1 MVRLCLFLLLIV
13 LSHAQRESGP
23 RERHK
28 TTGPFPAASVE
39 QPQKLTKTLDVT
51 ADEPR
56 SQVLTCHT
64 YNDLGCERDASGNC
78 RSSES
83 CHQPDVSHPQ
93 LCYILWEKNGTTGM
107 PEIRKGGCWVG
118 SADGCHARDRCVERR
133 KKPRRD
139 LFFCCCS
146 GHLCNGQADH
156 DPVED
161 EPESAPEV
169 HPANTSALPA
179 GVAVFAAVV
188 LILFFVAAVGLLVAR
203 VYRRK
208 RPHFDEVPTK
218 EEAMP
223 VSESNMAHGM
233 GKIHSLESKAQGKFG
248 SVFKASVGNGDEYF
262 VAVKVFT
269 SRDYASWEQECKVY
283 RLPQMKHENILT
295 FLGSEKRVEP
305 NQISYWLVTEYLDHG
320 SLHDFLKSRIVSF
333 PHILHIADGIACGLT
348 HLHDQLPP
356 TGSDNFKP
364 TVAHRDFKS
373 KNVLL
378 KQDLTACIADFGLA
392 LVFDQNQ
399 GPIEALGQVGTR
411 RYMAPEVL
419 EGAISFYR
427 DSLLRIDMYACGL
440 VFWELLSRCSD
451 QDGPVPEYKQPFEAE
466 LGLNPTLE
474 EMQESVCQQKL
485 RPLIRET
492 WNKHPGLRRM
502 CDTMSEMW
510 DQDAEARITSACVQ
524 ERVSEL
530 LQQYVPN
537 SIRRPDSPVPTP
549 ALSSP
554 FFHPPRFDHN
564 DPLVATSPL
573 MFNAYFNNRST
584 CASDSPLLKETST

>member
-1 MVRLCLFLLLIV
+1 MVRLCLFLLLLV
-13 LSHAQRESGP
+13 LSHAQRENDHKL
-23 RERHK
+23 RHK
-28 TTGPFPAASVE
+28 NGGHHLAASME
-39 QPQKLTKTLDVT
+39 EPQKLTKTLEVT

-56 SQVLTCHT
+56 SHLTCHS
-64 YNDLGCERDASGNC
+64 YNDSDCALDASGNC
-78 RSSES
+78 RGSET
-83 CHQPDVSHPQ
+83 CQQPDISHPQ
-93 LCYILWEKNGTTGM
+93 LCYILWAKNLTTGQVQ
-107 PEIRKGGCWVG
+107 IRKGGCWVG

-156 DPVED
+156 DPAVD
-161 EPESAPEV
+161 QQESAPDV
-169 HPANTSALPA
+169 QRSDISGVPTGGIVIVVTLMLFVF
-179 GVAVFAAVV
+179 VAVAV
-188 LILFFVAAVGLLVAR
+188 LVTR
-203 VYRRK
+203 LYRRK

-218 EEAMP
+218 EEAIP
-223 VSESNMAHGM
+223 ISESNMTHGM
-233 GKIHSLESKAQGKFG
+233 GTIHSLESKAQGKFG
-248 SVFKASVGNGDEYF
+248 SVFKASVGNDDRF

-305 NQISYWLVTEYLDHG
+305 NQISYWLVTEYLEHG
-320 SLHDFLKSRIVSF
+320 SLHDFLKARIVSF
-333 PHILHIADGIACGLT
+333 PHMLHIANGIACGLT
-348 HLHDQLPP
+348 HLHDQLSPR
-356 TGSDNFKP
+356 GNDGFKP

-440 VFWELLSRCSD
+440 VFWELISRCSD

-474 EMQESVCQQKL
+474 EMQESVCQQKQ

-492 WNKHPGLRRM
+492 WNKHPGLRRL
-502 CDTMSEMW
+502 CDTIAEMW

-530 LQQYVPN
+530 CHQLIPN
-537 SIRRPDSPVPTP
+537 NAFHLPDADCPLAPDSAPLFRPP
-549 ALSSP
+549 LS
-554 FFHPPRFDHN
+554 DHN
-564 DPLVATSPL
+564 NLLVTASPL

-584 CASDSPLLKETST
+584 CASDSPLLTETST